1 MVELP
6 DLGRVAHLS
15 GPFSYPTLRKTA
27 KGGAPSVLLPT
38 LRTTREGWGPHV
50 LFPTLANT
58 ARVGHPAG
66 LPTGMLYAPK
76 LSTCSKAPEIKET
89 ESSRTHITRPV
100 NVQIR
105 FKGPIMAELGVYLP
119 GVQRR

>member
-1 MVELP
+1 MGHP
-6 DLGRVAHLS
+6 RFS
-15 GPFSYPTLRKTA
+15 FPPFAQTA
-27 KGGAPSVLLPT
+27 KVGV
-38 LRTTREGWGPHV
+38 PHV

-89 ESSRTHITRPV
+89 ESSRTHITWPV

-105 FKGPIMAELGVYLP
+105 FKGPIMAELDADLP